1 MRCVW
6 GPPSTSPFQT
16 GLLGGN
22 VAFDARRPMLKQW
35 IDVSGPSLVALR
47 IRAALRAGVTAP

>member
-1 MRCVW
+1 
-6 GPPSTSPFQT
+6 
-16 GLLGGN
+16 LGGN